1 MQRSKE
7 EGCSVVSQERHDV
20 LAKERQSEFD
30 RANAADVA
38 RSAQEVQLV
47 AERERVA
54 QLTAQAEQAAVQT
67 QVDRY
72 TVDQSRFR

>member
-1 MQRSKE
+1 MKRCKE

-67 QVDRY
+67 QVARY
-72 TVDQSRFR
+72 AVDQSRFR